1 MVSAAG
7 IIGLPLKKMASFSV
21 EDFVGNGV
29 LKDLLPTLLDEGW
42 DDVPTLKVMNSEDM
56 DAINMTQQQKEA
68 MEIRTY
74 LHDRSL
80 MQYADRL
87 ESSGKCL
94 PELLSLSVEDLT
106 SQFRMKRGHIAR
118 FIDRNSSCVDPLTKR
133 FDTPSPS
140 FKIKQLSKH

>member
-56 DAINMTQQQKEA
+56 DAINMTQQQKVGN
-68 MEIRTY
+68 
-74 LHDRSL
+74 
-80 MQYADRL
+80 QY
-87 ESSGKCL
+87 
-94 PELLSLSVEDLT
+94 
-106 SQFRMKRGHIAR
+106 F
-118 FIDRNSSCVDPLTKR
+118 F
-133 FDTPSPS
+133 
-140 FKIKQLSKH
+140 